1 MKKRL
6 LTFALAVACAFSLTA
21 CGGASSEEVTEN
33 DYMTAEEAVNTAAS
47 ATQIYVIAASEDP
60 SILSYFNQ
68 NMPVMSTVE
77 EYTKFLKQQD
87 TAETDAILAG
97 VESYIDAKEEL
108 GSEVKIK
115 TLDAVEGETPKYDAK
130 VKIKGDEIVVNLTLE
145 GNKVYKEGKTRT
157 ATQEVIIKKNSISS
171 ISTTVDYEL
180 SEAVSTAGLNTLL
193 GMGTVFCILILIAF
207 CIWLMGVIVKAAQ
220 NAGKE
225 KVSDVKAEAVDN
237 TVADIITREEAA
249 DDSELV
255 AVIAAAIAASEG
267 TSTDG
272 FVVRSIIRKA

>member
-33 DYMTAEEAVNTAAS
+33 DYDYMTAEEAVNTAAS

-115 TLDAVEGETPKYDAK
+115 TLDAVEGEAPKYDAK
-130 VKIKGDEIVVNLTLE
+130 VKIKGDEIVVSLTLE

-157 ATQEVIIKKNSISS
+157 ATQEVIIKKNSSHYRFIH
-171 ISTTVDYEL
+171 DYP
-180 SEAVSTAGLNTLL
+180 
-193 GMGTVFCILILIAF
+193 F
-207 CIWLMGVIVKAAQ
+207 LM
-220 NAGKE
+220 
-225 KVSDVKAEAVDN
+225 S
-237 TVADIITREEAA
+237 
-249 DDSELV
+249 
-255 AVIAAAIAASEG
+255 
-267 TSTDG
+267 G
-272 FVVRSIIRKA
+272 FT